1 MILSPI
7 KYLNTLSLNSL
18 KAKREIERESGRIY
32 IAIVKRLASSN
43 PLDYGP
49 SIPVVTPHKISAV
62 TPLEEFEMRYKEVTV
77 HC

>member
-7 KYLNTLSLNSL
+7 RYLNALSLNSL

-32 IAIVKRLASSN
+32 YMYIATGIVKPVGL
-43 PLDYGP
+43 YGP
-49 SIPVVTPHKISAV
+49 SIPVVTPRKISAA